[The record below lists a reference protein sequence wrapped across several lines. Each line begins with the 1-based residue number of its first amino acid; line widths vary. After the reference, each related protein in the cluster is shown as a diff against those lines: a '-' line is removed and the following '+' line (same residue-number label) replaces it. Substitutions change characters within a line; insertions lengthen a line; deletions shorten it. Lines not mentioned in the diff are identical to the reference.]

1 MLALPRQFG
10 VICDSERINDVR
22 RFYELLDDL
31 ESRLAGAKKL
41 SNCSGRDVWPQRG
54 IYFFRETGEQRRHSG
69 KGSRIVRIGTHAL
82 KAGSGTK
89 LWTRLSQHKGVV
101 KSGAGNHRGSIF
113 RLIVGAALI
122 ERDGLNYPTWGKG
135 SSAPQ
140 ETRNSELALEQAVT
154 AEIGEM
160 PFLWLDIG
168 DEPGP
173 DSLRGYIERNAIAL
187 LSNCGKEPPDAPSA
201 DWLGHFCNRERVRR
215 SGLWNSN
222 HVTEDYDPDFLSAF
236 EARVNNMAK
245 RP

>member
-1 MLALPRQFG
+1 MNL
-10 VICDSERINDVR
+10 DSDRINDLR

-31 ESRLAGAKKL
+31 ESRLGGARKL
-41 SNCSGRDVWPQRG
+41 SNCSGRDGWPQRG
-54 IYFFRETGEQRRHSG
+54 IYFFRETGEQRIETG
-69 KGSRIVRIGTHAL
+69 QGPRIVRIGTHAL

-122 ERDGLNYPTWGKG
+122 ERDGLDYPTWGKG
-135 SSAPQ
+135 SSAPRD
-140 ETRNSELALEQAVT
+140 TREGELALEQAVS

-160 PFLWLDIG
+160 PFLWLDID

-173 DSLRGYIERNAIAL
+173 DSVRGYIERNAIAL
-187 LSNCGKEPPDAPSA
+187 LSNCGKEALDTPSTS
-201 DWLGHFCNRERVRR
+201 WLGQFSSRQRVRE

-222 HVTEDYDPDFLSAF
+222 HVTENYDTEFLQTLKTK
-236 EARVNNMAK
+236 VNNMSNSS
-245 RP
+245 